1 MKKAIRARVIGIAEN
16 GTAGISAV
24 VFAAGII
31 VLVALLVAAFLPA
44 FAGGGASGLESATGS
59 SFSLGSGTADAAL
72 GLISATRSSSE
83 WRSVWRSL
91 VFSVKQ
97 AFCSTLLALVI
108 GLPAAFFVARRRFAG
123 SRLLRAFSA
132 VPLCIPPIL
141 VALGYVQAFGMNGIA
156 NRILMK
162 ITGSTEPP
170 LSFLYSFT
178 GVVIA
183 HGFYDFPIIM
193 RTVADSWASL
203 NQDEY
208 DAARVCGAR
217 PSRVFRTVT
226 LPQLAPA
233 IASGAAIV
241 FLYCFFSFVIV
252 LLFISTGGTSL
263 EVEIYHAARNTLNFQ
278 HASRL
283 ALVETG
289 AALIMLVLYIMPG
302 RAGRRSV
309 SVSRPL
315 EKKKMRGILEY
326 ASLIILLASI
336 IAFFVLPL
344 GAIVAR
350 GSVSFGALFSRSG
363 FFTAL
368 KNTLLTSVC
377 TGLLS
382 VLLATVF
389 TVISHVADPNKKRLS
404 LQILPLIPM
413 AVSSV
418 VLSYGLMR
426 LFPGSS
432 SPLQLIVAESL
443 LYWPFAQQQIN
454 RAMDRIPQQVEQAA
468 LILSPRPF
476 THMFRV
482 LLPLSRRGILSG
494 FAFCMAM
501 SVGDA
506 SIPLVLSLPRFDTLA
521 LYTYRL
527 SGAYRFSEACA
538 CGFLLLITG
547 IALFLLADS
556 GFRPRNRGPLKAK
569 SACAARPAVKA
580 NNHGENNGVHH
591 D

>member
-1 MKKAIRARVIGIAEN
+1 MAEN
-16 GTAGISAV
+16 GTALISAA
-24 VFAAGII
+24 VFAAAII
-31 VLVALLVAAFLPA
+31 ALVALLVAAFLPA
-44 FAGGGASGLESATGS
+44 FTRGGAPGLESVTSSSSAASSGS
-59 SFSLGSGTADAAL
+59 ADASA
-72 GLISATRSSSE
+72 GLISAISSSSSLSTRTANS
-83 WRSVWRSL
+83 WRNVWRAL

-108 GLPAAFFVARRRFAG
+108 GLPSAFFVARRHFAG

-156 NRILMK
+156 NRFLMQM
-162 ITGSTEPP
+162 TGSEEAP
-170 LSFLYSFT
+170 LGFLYSFT

-183 HGFYDFPIIM
+183 HGFYNFPIIM

-217 PSRVFRTVT
+217 PFRVFRTVT

-233 IASGAAIV
+233 IATGASIV

-263 EVEIYHAARNTLNFQ
+263 EVEIYHAARNTLNFTQ
-278 HASRL
+278 ASRL

-289 AALIMLVLYIMPG
+289 AALIMLVLYILPG
-302 RAGRRSV
+302 RKGRRSV

-315 EKKKMRGILEY
+315 EKKKMHGLFEY
-326 ASLIILLASI
+326 AGLILLLLSI

-344 GAIVAR
+344 GAIVVR

-389 TVISHVADPNKKRLS
+389 TVISHVADPLKKRLS

-454 RAMDRIPQQVEQAA
+454 RAMDRIPKTVEQAA
-468 LILSPRPF
+468 LILSPRKF
-476 THMFRV
+476 THVFRV

-538 CGFLLLITG
+538 SGFLLLITG

-556 GFRPRNRGPLKAK
+556 GFRPRKRGPLKAK
-569 SACAARPAVKA
+569 SACIATGAAKA
-580 NNHGENNGVHH
+580 TNHLNGENNGVHH

>member
-24 VFAAGII
+24 VFAACII
-31 VLVALLVAAFLPA
+31 MLAVLLVSAFLPA
-44 FAGGGASGLESATGS
+44 FAGGAAVSADCWHG
-59 SFSLGSGTADAAL
+59 
-72 GLISATRSSSE
+72 
-83 WRSVWRSL
+83 VWRAL
-91 VFSVKQ
+91 AFSVKQ

-108 GLPAAFFVARRRFAG
+108 GLPAAFFVARRHFAG

-156 NRILMK
+156 NRIQMK

-193 RTVADSWASL
+193 RTVADSWSAL

-208 DAARVCGAR
+208 DAARVCGAS
-217 PSRVFRTVT
+217 PFRVFRTVT

-278 HASRL
+278 QASRL

-289 AALIMLVLYIMPG
+289 AALIMLVLYILPG
-302 RAGRRSV
+302 KKGRRSV

-315 EKKKMRGILEY
+315 EKKKLHGLFECMMLVLLLL
-326 ASLIILLASI
+326 AIIL
-336 IAFFVLPL
+336 FFVMPL

-350 GSVSFGALFSRSG
+350 GAVSFGALFARSS

-368 KNTLLTSVC
+368 KNTLITAVC

-389 TVISHVADPNKKRLS
+389 TVISHVADPKKKRLS

-547 IALFLLADS
+547 IVLFLASDF
-556 GFRPRNRGPLKAK
+556 GG
-569 SACAARPAVKA
+569 
-580 NNHGENNGVHH
+580 NHGVHH